1 MVHHYLPAVFAVGMA
16 LAFWSADRRSP
27 TSIALAVSLGSLGV
41 SIAFQVLLF
50 DPRLTEMLLPWS
62 APMAT
67 FAGLTLAAVL
77 EWLLRLRRS

>member
-41 SIAFQVLLF
+41 SIAFQVLLLI
-50 DPRLTEMLLPWS
+50 R
-62 APMAT
+62 
-67 FAGLTLAAVL
+67 G
-77 EWLLRLRRS
+77 